1 VFEAARKAG
10 VKKIVATSSCA
21 VYGAT
26 DKSPLTEKLSPQPLT
41 PYGAS
46 KLAMEYYLDFYNQRY
61 GIQTVALRLA
71 NIYGPRQE
79 SSLESGAVAVFTNR
93 LLAGQQV
100 YLNDDG
106 QTVRDYLYVSEV
118 VSGLMAA
125 AQSQDSSIYNLGTK
139 VGTTTQALYT
149 LISGYL
155 NSKLQPIPRPEV
167 KDAAKVAIVK
177 AAKAKQGLDW
187 KSKIG
192 LKRGLKATI
201 KWYQDRH

>member
-1 VFEAARKAG
+1 
-10 VKKIVATSSCA
+10 
-21 VYGAT
+21 
-26 DKSPLTEKLSPQPLT
+26 
-41 PYGAS
+41 
-46 KLAMEYYLDFYNQRY
+46 
-61 GIQTVALRLA
+61 
-71 NIYGPRQE
+71 
-79 SSLESGAVAVFTNR
+79 VAVFTNR